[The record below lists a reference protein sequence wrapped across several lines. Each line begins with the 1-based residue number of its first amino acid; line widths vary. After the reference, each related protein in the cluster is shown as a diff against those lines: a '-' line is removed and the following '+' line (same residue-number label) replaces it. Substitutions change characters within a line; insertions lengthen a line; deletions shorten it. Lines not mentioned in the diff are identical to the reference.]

1 MPATPE
7 TILAFD
13 FGMRRIGIAVGQQ
26 ITQSASPLGVVANGE
41 NGPDWSHI
49 ASLLDEWRP
58 ARLIVGM
65 PWHADGS
72 RSETTTLVESFIAQ
86 LRRFEIEVETV
97 DERYSSVEAT
107 QQLKDA
113 RLSGAKG
120 RISKEMIDSGAA
132 RLIAERWLKSQC

>member
-13 FGMRRIGIAVGQQ
+13 FGLRRIGIAVGQQ

-41 NGPDWSHI
+41 GGPDWSRI
-49 ASLLDEWRP
+49 ASLLEEWRP

-72 RSETTTLVESFIAQ
+72 RSETTELVESFIVQ
-86 LRRFEIEVETV
+86 LRRFEIDVDTV
-97 DERYSSVEAT
+97 DERYTSMEAT
-107 QQLKDA
+107 QQLKHA
-113 RLSGAKG
+113 RLGGAKG
-120 RISKEMIDSGAA
+120 RISKDMIDSSAA
-132 RLIAERWLKSQC
+132 SLIAERWLKNQR